1 MTHSVGVRT
10 ELRGKQASTS
20 GMARMQASYLHVRE
34 ATLQVVKGGTVDQW
48 DGLCKETVICFPDTL
63 WRQRCAHCWPVRPEI
78 FLATIHHLQ
87 ACHVILWSRH
97 LPFAWV

>member
-1 MTHSVGVRT
+1 MTHCVGVRT

-48 DGLCKETVICFPDTL
+48 DGLCKETVICF
-63 WRQRCAHCWPVRPEI
+63 
-78 FLATIHHLQ
+78 
-87 ACHVILWSRH
+87 SRH
-97 LPFAWV
+97 LVAPALCTLLASAS